1 MFLKINGSGER
12 WFRQKSIM
20 EAPGFDKILNDLK
33 TFMQGQNFTF
43 DQMDAVFSIMDSF
56 YFYGKKPDGDNKG
69 QE

>member
-1 MFLKINGSGER
+1 
-12 WFRQKSIM
+12 M